1 LRISGS
7 SFPPYQNDDDNKE
20 RIIWSQHLDVALVRA
35 YRQIIRVGPMR
46 EIEREANF
54 RPYEGRSRW
63 FIIEDAHRMNEA
75 SANALL
81 KTLEEPPLTSHLIL
95 ITSQP
100 TALLPTV
107 RSRCQTIRF
116 APIAA
121 AEIEGFLIAEKGLP
135 AADARLLANT
145 ARGSI
150 GRALA
155 ADIEAYRMGRASML
169 AVLKA
174 LVRTRDRVRLLQA
187 AEELGTARDR
197 DEYELR
203 LDVLEALIRDAWALS
218 LGRSEASIV
227 NRDLLNELRRIAE
240 PMKSSKAASWLA
252 AIEELRAA
260 LAVNI
265 NRRVATDALF
275 LGMAAA

>member
-1 LRISGS
+1 
-7 SFPPYQNDDDNKE
+7 
-20 RIIWSQHLDVALVRA
+20 
-35 YRQIIRVGPMR
+35 
-46 EIEREANF
+46 
-54 RPYEGRSRW
+54 
-63 FIIEDAHRMNEA
+63 
-75 SANALL
+75 
-81 KTLEEPPLTSHLIL
+81 
-95 ITSQP
+95 
-100 TALLPTV
+100 
-107 RSRCQTIRF
+107 
-116 APIAA
+116 
-121 AEIEGFLIAEKGLP
+121 
-135 AADARLLANT
+135 
-145 ARGSI
+145 
-150 GRALA
+150 
-155 ADIEAYRMGRASML
+155 MGRASML